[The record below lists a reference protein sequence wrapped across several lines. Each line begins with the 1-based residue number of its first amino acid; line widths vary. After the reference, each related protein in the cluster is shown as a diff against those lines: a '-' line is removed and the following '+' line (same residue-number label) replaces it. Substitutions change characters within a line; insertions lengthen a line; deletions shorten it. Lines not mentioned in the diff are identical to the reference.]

1 MSGDNVPC
9 RVCGAGVRLI
19 VVHDVLIRKAVI
31 ADLPALGRLGAL
43 LLRTHYDFDPQRF
56 IAPDDHADE
65 GYAWFLGTQLRR
77 EDVAIFVAERDG
89 EVLGYVYAGIEP
101 HSWKELREEAGFI
114 HDIVVDERGRRT
126 GIASALM
133 ERAIEWLRERGMPR
147 VVLGTAERNDVAQRL
162 FAALGFRRTMIE
174 MTREL

>member
-1 MSGDNVPC
+1 MAGSLSGDNV
-9 RVCGAGVRLI
+9 GAVTDDDFR
-19 VVHDVLIRKAVI
+19 IRKAVA

-56 IAPDDHADE
+56 IAPGEDAEE

-77 EDVAIFVAERDG
+77 ADVAVFVAERDG
-89 EVLGYVYAGIEP
+89 EVLGYVYTAIEP
-101 HSWKELREEAGFI
+101 HSWKELRDEAGFI
-114 HDIVVDERGRRT
+114 HDIVVDERGRRS

-133 ERAIEWLRERGMPR
+133 GHAIEWLRERGMPR
-147 VVLGTAERNDVAQRL
+147 VVLGTADRNQVAQRL
-162 FAALGFRRTMIE
+162 FSALGFRRTMIE